1 MRRHFLKGLA
11 FFLFAVK
18 AVFSL
23 SFSEL
28 PLPVQQEIKPDIQN
42 AFPGAIDELSFSP
55 LVGNSGSPT
64 YKVSYKQRAYVL
76 KKANLQDILILR
88 RAGEGGVSPKL
99 FYPTADIKNSRISLC
114 DFVEGETL
122 NFITFEK
129 HKKEICQQLRQ
140 LHALKLAGLPEAKT
154 LFQEVQGQL
163 KGLKLPADF
172 KACLAQL
179 PFIEKQLTDL
189 SFAPKFIHDDLHPGN
204 VIAEKTGKVLFID
217 WDDAG
222 KGDPF
227 SDLARLSADSGLTQV
242 EAADFLKQ
250 YLQKAPDKNQILRFT
265 LLRKVAFVHQAASNL
280 QRLKENGWNY
290 SPPKVVPSYR
300 QARIDYQAGTFSLNS
315 EKGWSTAVKMALNA
329 FEAEKMP

>member
-1 MRRHFLKGLA
+1 MQGHLLKSLL
-11 FFLFAVK
+11 FFLLAVK

-28 PLPVQQEIKPDIQN
+28 PLPVQQEIKMDIQT
-42 AFPGAIDELSFSP
+42 AFPGAIDELSFSS

-64 YKVSYKQRAYVL
+64 YKVSYKQKAYVL
-76 KKANLQDILILR
+76 KKANLQDILILH
-88 RAGEGGVSPKL
+88 RADEGGVGPKL
-99 FYPTADIKNSRISLC
+99 FYPTAEIKNSRISLC

-129 HKKEICQQLRQ
+129 HKKEICRQLRQ
-140 LHALKLAGLPEAKT
+140 LHALEVTGLPEAKN

-163 KGLKLPADF
+163 KGLNLPVDF

-179 PFIEKQLTDL
+179 PAIEKQLTDL
-189 SFAPKFIHDDLHPGN
+189 SFMPKFIHDDLHPGN
-204 VIAEKTGKVLFID
+204 VIAEKTGKILFID

-227 SDLARLSADSGLTQV
+227 SDLARLSADSGLTQA
-242 EAADFLKQ
+242 EATEFLKQ
-250 YLQKAPDKNQILRFT
+250 YLQKAPEQNQILRFT

-280 QRLKENGWNY
+280 QRLKEGGWNY
-290 SPPKVVPSYR
+290 SPPEVVPSYD
-300 QARIDYQAGTFSLNS
+300 QVRIDYQAGTFSLNS
-315 EKGWSTAVKMALNA
+315 EKGWSTAVKMALHA
-329 FEAEKMP
+329 FEDEKMP